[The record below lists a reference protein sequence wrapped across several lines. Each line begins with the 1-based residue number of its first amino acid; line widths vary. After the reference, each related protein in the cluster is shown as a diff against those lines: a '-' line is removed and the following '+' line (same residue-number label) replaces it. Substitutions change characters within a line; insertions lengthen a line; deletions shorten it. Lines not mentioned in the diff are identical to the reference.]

1 MNIDDMVDILA
12 IDLLGVVPD
21 DEHIVISTNRGE
33 PAIADDKSLA
43 GQAYR
48 NVVKR
53 ILGENVPFMS
63 LDTEE
68 GFMAKLA
75 RAFGFRK
82 R

>member
-1 MNIDDMVDILA
+1 MNIDDIVDILA

-33 PAIADDKSLA
+33 PAISDDKSLA

-48 NVVKR
+48 NIVKR
-53 ILGENVPFMS
+53 ILGENIPFMS

-68 GFMAKLA
+68 GLISKIAKI
-75 RAFGFRK
+75 FGFVK
-82 R
+82 K